1 MRGGRMKRA
10 DKRETYL
17 TFGKER
23 ESGDT
28 RGSVK
33 PLKAHR
39 RNKTTASNDAGAE
52 RRGRNPQHRNKAN
65 ATKGAEAGR
74 RTQTRNRKQPE
85 RARRTKSPERG
96 SDRSNGAP
104 EGRSKTTGPDAREQ
118 LYHHGARLSRKEQS
132 REAPLGD
139 DRDLTRGAGQ
149 HCGTDGLVCW
159 RVLTQKR

>member
-33 PLKAHR
+33 PRKAHR
-39 RNKTTASNDAGAE
+39 RNKTTASNDAEAE
-52 RRGRNPQHRNKAN
+52 KSGRNPQHRNKAN
-65 ATKGAEAGR
+65 ATKGAGAGR

-96 SDRSNGAP
+96 SDQSNGAP

-139 DRDLTRGAGQ
+139 DRDLTRGAG
-149 HCGTDGLVCW
+149 
-159 RVLTQKR
+159 